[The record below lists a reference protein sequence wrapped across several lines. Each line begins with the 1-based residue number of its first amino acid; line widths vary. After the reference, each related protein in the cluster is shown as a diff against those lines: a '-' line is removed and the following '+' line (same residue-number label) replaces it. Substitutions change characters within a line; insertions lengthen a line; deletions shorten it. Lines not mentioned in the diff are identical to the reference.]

1 MLERNQLKSQGIR
14 FALSLQ
20 MLFKNATMFSA
31 DHPAAV
37 RSFHQSFDFLNVL
50 VKGTGEFTVGF
61 VDQRVMLNN
70 ILTSEHSLT
79 HLENEFLK
87 RGIGA
92 ITFQAGMTLASY
104 KRGMGALAR
113 PVKAI
118 EAAGGL
124 AKYLEEQPL
133 EFMRVFPASKSQTRT
148 ESGDTVLD
156 MDSESYLM
164 AKALS
169 EIRSSGTTGIQ
180 DFENILQSAG
190 VGGAGTGE
198 GTGAGGPGGFG
209 PGGGGDGAGFGVG
222 GSGGG
227 HGVGFGPGEGG
238 GAMRGPGGGEGG
250 PGGGGWGPGGGGPGG
265 SGSMVAA
272 TAAAP
277 QPGVGGPAQITSMVE
292 GYLQSSLIDPEN
304 APQRSYV
311 ELARVIR
318 DMRPE
323 FVLSSFSPGR
333 REELRA
339 MSPDQMAAEI
349 IEDSAV
355 KWAAQHLA
363 TAPSGPEA
371 YIVEEEVVRVLL
383 RSLQTTQTAQRLAT
397 KMAQYFKDL
406 NMPTATTGRIQE
418 ELEWVVVP
426 QKQKIET
433 LLSLKHF
440 NRHQFRRLLDLLRD
454 LIKGVDKENATQL
467 ANHYMRLL
475 APESEALPEEI
486 GRIPELFG
494 VVASVRTDFWHKSAE
509 LLAHALRSSKQEFE
523 HGQILNCTV
532 ALARNSAIYEDF
544 ALVQTVGSALEKLAA
559 KGPEK
564 HQACCG
570 AALSTLLTPT
580 AIERVIEISM
590 RKRDD
595 AIGARAAA
603 ALLRWSG
610 PVAISKV
617 FQQLEDEQVT
627 SNRFALIRL
636 ITRIGPPAID
646 LARQRLAHDRWYVVR
661 NACKLLAE
669 LKDPELLRDL
679 APALRHSD
687 ERVQKAA
694 AVAIMESRSH
704 ARSLIFAE
712 ALPYL
717 HPHVLE
723 EVLGDMLFLKDPAV
737 LPALESFIFR
747 DAHGQTRP
755 LIAAVQAL
763 AAVPG
768 RRAEQL
774 LSNILSD
781 SSLDMIIRRIAM
793 VALVRSTTATSAKAM
808 HEFIGG
814 SPADPMTQE
823 CERTLKAMG
832 RTA

>member
-1 MLERNQLKSQGIR
+1 MLDRNQLKSQGIR
-14 FALSLQ
+14 FARSLQ

-31 DHPAAV
+31 DHPAAA

-50 VKGTGEFTVGF
+50 VKETGEFTVGF

-70 ILTSEHSLT
+70 ILTSDGSLV

-92 ITFQAGMTLASY
+92 ITFQAGMTLAAY

-133 EFMRVFPASKSQTRT
+133 EFMRVFPASKSQART

-169 EIRSSGTTGIQ
+169 EIRPAGADALQSF
-180 DFENILQSAG
+180 DAILQSSG
-190 VGGAGTGE
+190 VGGAGIGE
-198 GTGAGGPGGFG
+198 GMGAGGPGGGG
-209 PGGGGDGAGFGVG
+209 PDGDGPGGGDGAAFGVG

-227 HGVGFGPGEGG
+227 PSPGPG
-238 GAMRGPGGGEGG
+238 GG
-250 PGGGGWGPGGGGPGG
+250 PGGGH
-265 SGSMVAA
+265 SMVAA
-272 TAAAP
+272 TAVAS
-277 QPGVGGPAQITSMVE
+277 QPAVGGPAQITNMVE
-292 GYLQSSLIDPEN
+292 SYLQSSLIDPEN

-311 ELARVIR
+311 ELARVIK

-323 FVLSSFSPGR
+323 FVLSSFSPER
-333 REELRA
+333 REQLRA
-339 MSPDQMAAEI
+339 MPPDQMAAEI
-349 IEDSAV
+349 VEDSAV
-355 KWAAQHLA
+355 KWAARHLA

-397 KMAQYFKDL
+397 KLAQYFKDL
-406 NMPTATTGRIQE
+406 NMPAATTGRIQE

-454 LIKGVDKENATQL
+454 LIKGLDKESANDL

-475 APESEALPEEI
+475 APESEPLPEEL
-486 GRIPELFG
+486 GRIPELFSIM
-494 VVASVRTDFWHKSAE
+494 ASVRTDFWHKSAE
-509 LLAHALRSSKQEFE
+509 RLAHALHSFEQEFE
-523 HGQILNCTV
+523 HRQILNCTV
-532 ALARNSAIYEDF
+532 VLARSSAVYEDF
-544 ALVQTVGSALEKLAA
+544 ALIQTLGSTLEKLAA
-559 KGPEK
+559 KHPEK

-580 AIERVIEISM
+580 AIERLIEISL

-595 AIGARAAA
+595 ASGARTAAK
-603 ALLRWSG
+603 LLTWSG
-610 PVAISKV
+610 PAAIGKV

-627 SNRFALIRL
+627 ANRFALIRL
-636 ITRIGPPAID
+636 ITRIGPPALD
-646 LARQRLAHDRWYVVR
+646 LARQRLTHDRWYVVR

-679 APALRHSD
+679 APVLRHGD
-687 ERVQKAA
+687 ERAQKAA
-694 AVAIMESRSH
+694 VVAIVESRSH

-717 HPHVLE
+717 HAHVLE

-747 DAHGQTRP
+747 DARGKTRL
-755 LIAAVQAL
+755 LIAAVQVL
-763 AAVPG
+763 AVIPG
-768 RRAEQL
+768 KRAKHL

-781 SSLDMIIRRIAM
+781 SSLDPIIRRIAM
-793 VALVRSTTATSAKAM
+793 VALVRSTTPTSAKAM

-814 SPADPMTQE
+814 SPEDPVAQE

-832 RTA
+832 RTV

>member
-1 MLERNQLKSQGIR
+1 MLDRNQLKSQGIR

-20 MLFKNATMFSA
+20 TLFKNTTMFSA
-31 DHPAAV
+31 GHPAASM
-37 RSFHQSFDFLNVL
+37 SFQRSFDFLNVL
-50 VKGTGEFTVGF
+50 VKETGEFTVGF

-70 ILTSEHSLT
+70 ILTIERSLT

-104 KRGMGALAR
+104 KRGMGALVC

-124 AKYLEEQPL
+124 VKYLEEQPL
-133 EFMRVFPASKSQTRT
+133 ELMRVFPASKSQART

-164 AKALS
+164 AKAFS
-169 EIRSSGTTGIQ
+169 EIRPSGTTGIQ

-198 GTGAGGPGGFG
+198 GTGAGDPGGVEAGLGVEGLVG
-209 PGGGGDGAGFGVG
+209 PGGGGKAL
-222 GSGGG
+222 
-227 HGVGFGPGEGG
+227 
-238 GAMRGPGGGEGG
+238 RGPG
-250 PGGGGWGPGGGGPGG
+250 PVGGGPGRG
-265 SGSMVAA
+265 GPVGAGLA
-272 TAAAP
+272 VAP

-311 ELARVIR
+311 ELARVIK

-323 FVLSSFSPGR
+323 FVLSAFPPER
-333 REELRA
+333 REQLRA
-339 MSPDQMAAEI
+339 MPPDQMAAEI
-349 IEDSAV
+349 VEDSAV
-355 KWAAQHLA
+355 QWAARHLA

-371 YIVEEEVVRVLL
+371 YIVEEEVIRVLL

-397 KMAQYFKDL
+397 KLAQYFKDL
-406 NMPTATTGRIQE
+406 NMPAATTGRIQE

-440 NRHQFRRLLDLLRD
+440 NRHKFRRLLDLLRD

-509 LLAHALRSSKQEFE
+509 LLAHALPSSEPGFQ
-523 HGQILNCTV
+523 HQQIVNCTV

-544 ALVQTVGSALEKLAA
+544 ALIQTVGSALEKLAA

-570 AALSTLLTPT
+570 AALSTLLTRT
-580 AIERVIEISM
+580 AIERMIEISV

-595 AIGARAAA
+595 AAGARTAARLLGWAGPA
-603 ALLRWSG
+603 AIG
-610 PVAISKV
+610 KV
-617 FQQLEDEQVT
+617 FQQLDDEQVT
-627 SNRFALIRL
+627 SNRLTLIRL
-636 ITRIGPPAID
+636 ISKIGPLALD

-661 NACKLLAE
+661 NACKLLAD
-669 LKDPELLRDL
+669 LKDPELLAQL
-679 APALRHSD
+679 TPILRHPD

-747 DAHGQTRP
+747 DAHGKTRL

-763 AAVPG
+763 AVIPG
-768 RRAEQL
+768 RRAEHL

-793 VALVRSTTATSAKAM
+793 VALVRSTTATSTKAM
-808 HEFIGG
+808 HEFISG
-814 SPADPMTQE
+814 SPADPMAQE
-823 CERTLKAMG
+823 CERTLKALG
-832 RTA
+832 RTV

>member
-31 DHPAAV
+31 DHPAAS

-50 VKGTGEFTVGF
+50 VKETGEFTVGF

-70 ILTSEHSLT
+70 ILTSERSLT

-104 KRGMGALAR
+104 KRDMGALAR

-133 EFMRVFPASKSQTRT
+133 EFMRVFPASKSQART

-169 EIRSSGTTGIQ
+169 EIRPSGSTGIQ
-180 DFENILQSAG
+180 NFENILHSAG
-190 VGGAGTGE
+190 VRGAGTGE
-198 GTGAGGPGGFG
+198 GTGAGGPS
-209 PGGGGDGAGFGVG
+209 GGGGGAGFGVG

-227 HGVGFGPGEGG
+227 LGGALGPGGG
-238 GAMRGPGGGEGG
+238 GESMRGPGGGEGG
-250 PGGGGWGPGGGGPGG
+250 PGGGGPGPGGGG
-265 SGSMVAA
+265 SMGAGVDVV
-272 TAAAP
+272 P
-277 QPGVGGPAQITSMVE
+277 QPGVGGPAQITNMVE
-292 GYLQSSLIDPEN
+292 AYLQSSLIDPEN

-339 MSPDQMAAEI
+339 MPPDQMAAEI

-406 NMPTATTGRIQE
+406 NMPAATTGRIQE

-454 LIKGVDKENATQL
+454 LIKGVDRENATQL

-475 APESEALPEEI
+475 EPESEALPEEI

-494 VVASVRTDFWHKSAE
+494 VVASVRTEFWHKSAE
-509 LLAHALRSSKQEFE
+509 LLAHALRSSQPEFE
-523 HGQILNCTV
+523 HGQILNCIV

-570 AALSTLLTPT
+570 VALSTLLTPT
-580 AIERVIEISM
+580 AIERVLEISM

-595 AIGARAAA
+595 ATGLRTTAQ
-603 ALLRWSG
+603 LLRWSG
-610 PVAISKV
+610 PAAIGKV

-627 SNRFALIRL
+627 SSRFALIRL
-636 ITRIGPPAID
+636 ITRIGPPALD
-646 LARQRLAHDRWYVVR
+646 LARQRLTHDRWYVVR

-687 ERVQKAA
+687 ERVQKVAT
-694 AVAIMESRSH
+694 VAIIESRSH

-723 EVLGDMLFLKDPAV
+723 EALGDMLFLKDPAV
-737 LPALESFIFR
+737 LPALENFIFR
-747 DAHGQTRP
+747 DAQGKTRL
-755 LIAAVQAL
+755 LIAAAQAL
-763 AAVPG
+763 AAIPG
-768 RRAEQL
+768 RRAEHL
-774 LSNILSD
+774 VSKILAD
-781 SSLDMIIRRIAM
+781 SSSDVIIRRIAM
-793 VALVRSTTATSAKAM
+793 VALVRSTTATSTKVM
-808 HEFIGG
+808 HEFIGT
-814 SPADPMTQE
+814 SPEDPLAQE
-823 CERTLKAMG
+823 CERTLKTMG
-832 RTA
+832 RAV

>member
-1 MLERNQLKSQGIR
+1 MLDRNQLKSQGIR
-14 FALSLQ
+14 FGLSLQ

-31 DHPAAV
+31 GHPAAS
-37 RSFHQSFDFLNVL
+37 RSFQRSFDFLNVL
-50 VKGTGEFTVGF
+50 VKETGEFTVGF

-70 ILTSEHSLT
+70 ILTIDRSLT

-104 KRGMGALAR
+104 KRGMGALVR

-124 AKYLEEQPL
+124 VKYLEEQPL
-133 EFMRVFPASKSQTRT
+133 ELMRVFPASKSEART

-164 AKALS
+164 AKAFS
-169 EIRSSGTTGIQ
+169 EIRPSGTTGIQ

-198 GTGAGGPGGFG
+198 GTGAGDPGGVE
-209 PGGGGDGAGFGVG
+209 AGLGV
-222 GSGGG
+222 
-227 HGVGFGPGEGG
+227 EGLV
-238 GAMRGPGGGEGG
+238 GG
-250 PGGGGWGPGGGGPGG
+250 PGGGGPVGAGLA
-265 SGSMVAA
+265 V
-272 TAAAP
+272 AP

-304 APQRSYV
+304 ASQRSYV
-311 ELARVIR
+311 ELARVIK

-323 FVLSSFSPGR
+323 FALSAFPPER
-333 REELRA
+333 REQLRA
-339 MSPDQMAAEI
+339 MLPDQMAAEI
-349 IEDSAV
+349 VEDSAV
-355 KWAAQHLA
+355 QWAARHLA
-363 TAPSGPEA
+363 TAPSGPDA

-397 KMAQYFKDL
+397 KLAQYFKDL
-406 NMPTATTGRIQE
+406 NMPAATTGRIQE

-426 QKQKIET
+426 QKQKIKT

-440 NRHQFRRLLDLLRD
+440 NRHKFRRLLDLLRD

-509 LLAHALRSSKQEFE
+509 LLAHALPSSEPGFQ
-523 HGQILNCTV
+523 HQQIVNCTV

-544 ALVQTVGSALEKLAA
+544 ALIQTVGSALEKLAA

-570 AALSTLLTPT
+570 AALSKLLTPT
-580 AIERVIEISM
+580 AIERMIEISV

-595 AIGARAAA
+595 AAGARTAARLLGWAGPA
-603 ALLRWSG
+603 AIG
-610 PVAISKV
+610 KV
-617 FQQLEDEQVT
+617 FQQLDDEQVT
-627 SNRFALIRL
+627 SNRLTLIRL
-636 ITRIGPPAID
+636 ISKIGSLALD

-679 APALRHSD
+679 APVLRHSD

-704 ARSLIFAE
+704 ARSLVFSE

-747 DAHGQTRP
+747 DAHGQTRL

-763 AAVPG
+763 AVIPG
-768 RRAEQL
+768 RRAEHL

-793 VALVRSTTATSAKAM
+793 VALVRSTTATSTKAM
-808 HEFIGG
+808 HEFISG
-814 SPADPMTQE
+814 SPADPMAQE
-823 CERTLKAMG
+823 CEGTLKALG
-832 RTA
+832 RAV